1 MGQCWCWC
9 CDAAVGWEGGVSA
22 WLSPVSEDF
31 SVVFCCQAF
40 HRGHWGGAEEGPGVA
55 VLGGACVAQG
65 GLAVATSTEH
75 PCAHCWLWEWGA
87 KFGLGP

>member
-1 MGQCWCWC
+1 M
-9 CDAAVGWEGGVSA
+9 
-22 WLSPVSEDF
+22 
-31 SVVFCCQAF
+31 
-40 HRGHWGGAEEGPGVA
+40 A